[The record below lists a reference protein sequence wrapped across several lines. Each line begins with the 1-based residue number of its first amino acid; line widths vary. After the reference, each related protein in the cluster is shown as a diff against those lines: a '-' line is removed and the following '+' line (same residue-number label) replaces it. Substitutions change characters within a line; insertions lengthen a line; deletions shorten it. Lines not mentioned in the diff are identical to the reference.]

1 MSRSS
6 CAILCHNLLTQVAMP
21 SVLASTCFNAS
32 NNRFSSKFTNPVSS
46 PRTRGSSSATSA
58 SKMDKVSEV
67 AEMPDLGLRKTPDL
81 GLREEEEGR
90 RERKKE

>member
-1 MSRSS
+1 MSCSS
-6 CAILCHNLLTQVAMP
+6 YAVLRHNLLTQAAMP
-21 SVLASTCFNAS
+21 SVLASTCFNTS

-46 PRTRGSSSATSA
+46 PRTRRSSSATST

-67 AEMPDLGLRKTPDL
+67 AEMPDM

-90 RERKKE
+90 RERNKE